1 MKNWDDMFITQ
12 YCDIFNDIHLI
23 SIAVIY
29 LTIKYAYMNTFTY
42 IEITNMIPLLPDA
55 LPKY

>member
-1 MKNWDDMFITQ
+1 MFITQ

-29 LTIKYAYMNTFTY
+29 LTIKYAYLNTFTY